1 MGMILYWGLSMLDA
15 QQLETAGFG
24 SKTALRRFLF
34 ESPKGDFADG
44 ARNFSCRICSIDKPY
59 TVRETFVCSLVV

>member
-34 ESPKGDFADG
+34 ESPKGGLRRWSPQLQLPDM
-44 ARNFSCRICSIDKPY
+44 
-59 TVRETFVCSLVV
+59 